1 MNFVFRAQNSQ
12 PIRGSIKSDVSIV
25 RTISGLRIPIR
36 CYLMEGNYV
45 GSCVYNDF
53 CQILKDFC
61 QYFLNFTSENCLSF
75 SANNSMDINTA
86 FNVPDLVFSTPWY
99 LSWFRTLF
107 QSGDFD
113 VGIKLTQE
121 DSSILC
127 LNFKYSMKPK

>member
-12 PIRGSIKSDVSIV
+12 PIRGPIKSDVSIV
-25 RTISGLRIPIR
+25 KTFTGLRLPMS
-36 CYLMEGNYV
+36 CYLVDGKYF

-53 CQILKDFC
+53 CKFLNDFG

-75 SANNSMDINTA
+75 SPNTNIMDINTA
-86 FNVPDLVFSTPWY
+86 FNVPDFSLPPWKY
-99 LSWFRTLF
+99 WLH
-107 QSGDFD
+107 GNFD

-121 DSSILC
+121 DTSILC